1 MRTHSLCFRAKIR
14 KLAYP
19 FTYQFYYIKVGCP
32 RFFISRTCLH
42 DVVIFFAFFKL
53 RFSFDIIQLLTIEA
67 LDMM

>member
-42 DVVIFFAFFKL
+42 DVVIFSHFLNYGFRL
-53 RFSFDIIQLLTIEA
+53 ILYNY
-67 LDMM
+67 